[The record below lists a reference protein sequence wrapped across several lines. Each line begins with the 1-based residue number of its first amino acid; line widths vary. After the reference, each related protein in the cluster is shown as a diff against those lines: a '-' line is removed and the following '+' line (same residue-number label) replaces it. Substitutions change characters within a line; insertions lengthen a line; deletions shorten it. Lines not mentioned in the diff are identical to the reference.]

1 MSLLI
6 CFATHFHFKLTSFV
20 LTLHFF
26 HAINFQFCPVC
37 FLVIAQDSAAANKCR
52 CSRMASYQPS
62 RLALSL
68 RSPWRGSGDVSTVEM
83 CRHPCVMHMS
93 NGSSGEKLADV
104 GFLAEELFLGA
115 FERLPSWVDCRGR
128 SHEINEHQLTNEHYE
143 TLNGRLLD
151 ST

>member
-1 MSLLI
+1 
-6 CFATHFHFKLTSFV
+6 
-20 LTLHFF
+20 
-26 HAINFQFCPVC
+26 
-37 FLVIAQDSAAANKCR
+37 
-52 CSRMASYQPS
+52 MASYQPS